1 MTKQKLKRLKERT
14 KIKLLAEEAGTD
26 KVYLSNIIGGRDR
39 CSYELATR
47 LAMAANKL
55 TFSYDYTPED
65 FRG

>member
-1 MTKQKLKRLKERT
+1 MTKKKLKRLKERT
-14 KIKLLAEEAGTD
+14 KIKLLAEEAGTN
-26 KVYLSNIIGGRDR
+26 KVYLSNVLGGRDR

-65 FRG
+65 FRE